1 MAFVVC
7 VRAVFKQNRKIMLYV
22 VNRGHFDRQT
32 GFYTELC
39 SVKVFVLVVITG
51 ALYSYVY

>member
-1 MAFVVC
+1 VAFVVC